1 MLISYGRSVFVR
13 ALCVKEIEPNED
25 QNFGVLFSIYI
36 YIYIYIDI
44 IFGGL
49 VLYSY
54 WNKSDTKLLD

>member
-1 MLISYGRSVFVR
+1 MAVVFLFV
-13 ALCVKEIEPNED
+13 P
-25 QNFGVLFSIYI
+25 FVLKKLNQMKIKILEFYFL
-36 YIYIYIDI
+36 YIYIDI